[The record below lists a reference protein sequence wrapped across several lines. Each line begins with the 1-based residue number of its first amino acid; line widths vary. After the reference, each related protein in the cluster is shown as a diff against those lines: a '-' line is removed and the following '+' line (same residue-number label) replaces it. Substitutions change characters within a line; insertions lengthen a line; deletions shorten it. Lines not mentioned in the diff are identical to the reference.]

1 MNSYPD
7 QNYRYFKQ
15 YKELLLVFQTK
26 FNFTIKWKPPPNG
39 GIYGGCVN
47 NSCNGIMKQL
57 VDHEIDITILD
68 FTHTFDR
75 IAYASPGFTLQ
86 KKTIVVYFWKT
97 SNISADFFSILWV
110 LSTEFW
116 LVLIGAIIIF
126 FLALCLT
133 KLLEKH
139 HGFKFLDSLYV
150 FAAIIKAI
158 LAQSFDESTLLSS
171 KRPSTKASFSI
182 LFFVLSLMGS
192 LIFAVYSGC
201 LISILASDEPHVP
214 FTTTEELANL
224 LDFKLINF
232 GGGSTYR
239 WLKSMTNITK
249 GFDYVLTH
257 YIDPYSFD
265 SKKLVNSSNY
275 IEWLIENKGPNIGL
289 IMENGWLEGVDYT
302 GE

>member
-1 MNSYPD
+1 M
-7 QNYRYFKQ
+7 
-15 YKELLLVFQTK
+15 VFQTK

-47 NSCNGIMKQL
+47 NSCNGIMEHL
-57 VDHEIDITILD
+57 VNHEVDIAILD
-68 FTHTFDR
+68 FTHTFER
-75 IAYASPGFTLQ
+75 ISYASPGFTLNE
-86 KKTIVVYFWKT
+86 KTLVVYFWKT
-97 SNISADFFSILWV
+97 SNISADFFSMLWV
-110 LSTEFW
+110 FSSEFW

-126 FLALCLT
+126 FFAFCLT

-139 HGFKFLDSLYV
+139 HGLKFLDSLYV
-150 FAAIIKAI
+150 FAAIIQAI

-171 KRPSTKASFSI
+171 KRPSTKTSFSI

-214 FTTTEELANL
+214 FTTTEQLSNL
-224 LDFKLINF
+224 LDFKLIAF

-239 WLKSMTNITK
+239 WLKSMTNTTK

-257 YIDPYSFD
+257 YVDPYTINHSAP
-265 SKKLVNSSNY
+265 SNSEY
-275 IEWLIENKGPNIGL
+275 IELLIANKGPNIGL
-289 IMENGWLEGVDYT
+289 IMEEGWLEGVDDT
-302 GE
+302 GK